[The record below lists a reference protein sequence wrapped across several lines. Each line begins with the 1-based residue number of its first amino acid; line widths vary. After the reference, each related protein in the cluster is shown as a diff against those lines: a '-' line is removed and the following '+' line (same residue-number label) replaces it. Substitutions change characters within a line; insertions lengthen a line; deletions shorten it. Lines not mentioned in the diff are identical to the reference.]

1 MIDLYYFPTPNTWKV
16 SIMLEECG
24 LDYRVIP
31 IDIGKGEQFDPEF
44 LRICP
49 NNRVPAIVD
58 HDLTGPAG
66 QALSLFESG
75 AILVYLAEKT
85 GRFLP
90 TEPFARARV
99 MQWLMFQM
107 GGIGPMSGQVFH
119 FGHYA
124 AEKLPY
130 AIERFTNELTRLWGV
145 LDDQLDGEDW
155 IANNEYSI
163 ADMSIWGWI
172 TLAVPLGQNLDDF
185 PNLKRWFER
194 MGQRNAV
201 QRGYQL
207 QAETALTPGVIPDEA
222 KRVLYAQKRADLPHR
237 KQH

>member
-1 MIDLYYFPTPNTWKV
+1 MIDFYYFPTPNTWKV

-24 LDYRVIP
+24 LEYRVIP
-31 IDIGKGEQFDPEF
+31 IDIGTGEQFDPEF

-58 HDLTGPAG
+58 HDFAGPQRQPLA
-66 QALSLFESG
+66 LFESG
-75 AILVYLAEKT
+75 AILVHLAEKT

-130 AIERFTNELTRLWGV
+130 AIDRFTRELTRLWGV
-145 LDDQLDGEDW
+145 LDDQLEDEDW
-155 IANNEYSI
+155 LANNDYSI
-163 ADMSIWGWI
+163 ADMSVWGWI
-172 TLAVPLGQNLDDF
+172 TLAEPLGQDLDTF
-185 PNLKRWFER
+185 PNLKRWFEH
-194 MGQRNAV
+194 MGQRDAV
-201 QRGYQL
+201 QRGYRL
-207 QAETALTPGVIPDEA
+207 QAETALTPGDISDEA
-222 KRVLYAQKRADLPHR
+222 KRVLYTQKHKDLPR
-237 KQH
+237 QKQL

>member
-31 IDIGKGEQFDPEF
+31 INIGTGGQFDPDF

-58 HDLTGPAG
+58 HDITGPAG
-66 QALSLFESG
+66 QPLSLFESG
-75 AILVYLAEKT
+75 AILVHLAEKT

-90 TEPFARARV
+90 AEPFARARV

-124 AEKLPY
+124 AQKLPY

-145 LDDQLDGEDW
+145 LDDQLEGEDW
-155 IANNEYSI
+155 IANNAYSI

-172 TLAVPLGQNLDDF
+172 TLAEPLGQDLGAF
-185 PNLKRWFER
+185 TNLKRWFER
-194 MGQRNAV
+194 MGERAAV

-207 QAETALTPGVIPDEA
+207 QADTALTPGDIPDEA
-222 KRVLYAQKRADLPHR
+222 KRVLYTQKREDLPRR
-237 KQH
+237 KQW